1 MSLPPGPE
9 LPNGERPVPPV
20 PPGSPS
26 ATMSGAADPV
36 PPRAGPIGGSTDRG
50 PTVAAAP
57 AAAPA
62 ADQDWTDQVTD
73 LIVDSVDKVRARTTG
88 PILEGAK
95 GAVYAIVALVLLV
108 PILVLGMVG
117 LVRLLN
123 WAIPGDVWIVYALLG
138 IIFVIVGVVLWS
150 RRGKPATK
158 PATT

>member
-9 LPNGERPVPPV
+9 LPNGEDPGSPVPTVPPV
-20 PPGSPS
+20 QTS
-26 ATMSGAADPV
+26 ASAADPATTRPV
-36 PPRAGPIGGSTDRG
+36 TTRPVAASAGGG

-57 AAAPA
+57 PT
-62 ADQDWTDQVTD
+62 DQDWTDQVTD

-95 GAVYAIVALVLLV
+95 GAVYAIVALVLLI

-150 RRGKPATK
+150 KRGKPAGR